1 MSLSCSGSCL
11 GFAFEGSDVTHLE
24 VVSWTCLSSCEGM
37 RDMMYERS
45 ECNFREP
52 TNPSRLGDRKAIKAK
67 TRLSLV
73 GSQCETVVTNV

>member
-1 MSLSCSGSCL
+1 V
-11 GFAFEGSDVTHLE
+11 ANLE
-24 VVSWTCLSSCEGM
+24 VVSWTCLSLCAGM
-37 RDMMYERS
+37 QDIVSERS

-73 GSQCETVVTNV
+73 GRQSETLVTNI